1 MHLSFI
7 TDYFVL
13 ILLELDS
20 LFNEAWILLSKSEE
34 KKDQLQVLESRL
46 HITNDETRQQCIVE
60 GKCLAIKRKL
70 ESLQADM
77 EMSYLSIKKKQVA
90 IQSFASK

>member
-1 MHLSFI
+1 MF
-7 TDYFVL
+7 

-20 LFNEAWILLSKSEE
+20 LFNEAWNLLSKSEE
-34 KKDQLQVLESRL
+34 KREQLQVLESQL
-46 HITNDETRQQCIVE
+46 HITNDQTRQQYILE

-77 EMSYLSIKKKQVA
+77 EMFYLSIKKKQVA
-90 IQSFASK
+90 IQNFASK

>member
-1 MHLSFI
+1 MDS
-7 TDYFVL
+7 

-20 LFNEAWILLSKSEE
+20 LFNEARSLLSKSEE
-34 KKDQLQVLESRL
+34 KRDQLQALEL
-46 HITNDETRQQCIVE
+46 QLCITDDCTRQRCITE

-70 ESLQADM
+70 ELLQAVM
-77 EMSYLSIKKKQVA
+77 EMFYLNIKKKQVA

>member
-1 MHLSFI
+1 MF
-7 TDYFVL
+7 

-20 LFNEAWILLSKSEE
+20 LFNEAWNLLSKSEE
-34 KKDQLQVLESRL
+34 KREQLQVLESQL
-46 HITNDETRQQCIVE
+46 HITNDQTRQQCIVE

-77 EMSYLSIKKKQVA
+77 EMFYLSIKKKQVA
-90 IQSFASK
+90 IQNFASK